1 MKTISRIIA
10 LAMLVGGASFSQLS
24 AQNITGTWQ
33 GSLKPPQGQE
43 QGRGLRIVIKIST
56 TEADKLAAI
65 LYSIDQQSP
74 AIPATTFTRNG
85 SAVKMTVA
93 ALNGTYEGRVNS
105 DGNTIEGTWTQ
116 GGPPAPLNLTRA
128 TPETAWTIPEPPPPP
143 KPMAANANPVFEV
156 ATIKPSDPARPGKLF
171 TVRGQEVITIN
182 TTLSDLIT
190 MAYNLHPRQITGGPA
205 WLESDKYDIT
215 GKPEVPGQPN
225 VTQLKIMIQKLLVDR
240 FQLKFHTEKK
250 ELGVYA
256 ITVAKTGAKLTKTQ
270 SDPNNLPGL
279 FFGRGTPGMTFNVRN
294 ATIAEVAGVLQGN
307 VLDKPVVDQTGLSDK
322 YDFLLKFTPDP
333 GQMAGFGGPQPPAA
347 DSLDAPP
354 DIITAFQQQ
363 LGLKVE
369 NTKAPVD
376 VMVIDRVAKP
386 SEN

>member
-1 MKTISRIIA
+1 MKKLMRWIIA
-10 LAMLVGGASFSQLS
+10 LAALSGGAAFSQLS
-24 AQNITGTWQ
+24 GQNITGTWQ
-33 GSLKPPQGQE
+33 GTIQPPQA
-43 QGRGLRIVIKIST
+43 QGRGLRIVLKIST
-56 TEADKLAAI
+56 TDADKLAAVM
-65 LYSIDQQSP
+65 YSIDQQSP

-85 SAVKMTVA
+85 STIKMTVTP
-93 ALNGTYEGRVNS
+93 LNGTYEGKVS
-105 DGNTIEGTWTQ
+105 ADGNSIEGIWSQ
-116 GGPPAPLNLTRA
+116 GMPLTLNLVRS
-128 TPETAWTIPEPPPPP
+128 TPETAWVIPEPPPPP
-143 KPMAANANPVFEV
+143 KPMAADAKPAFEV

-190 MAYNLHPRQITGGPA
+190 MAYNLHLRQVTGGPA

-240 FQLKFHTEKK
+240 FQLKFHNEKK

-256 ITVAKTGAKLTKTQ
+256 ITVGKTGTKLTKSQ
-270 SDPNNLPGL
+270 SDPNGLPGL

-294 ATIAEVAGVLQGN
+294 ANIAEVASVLQGS
-307 VLDKPVVDQTGLSDK
+307 VLDKPVVDQTGLTDK
-322 YDFLLKFTPDP
+322 YDFLLKFTPEP
-333 GQMAGFGGPQPPAA
+333 GQMAGLGGAPPPAA
-347 DSLDAPP
+347 DNLDAPP

-363 LGLKVE
+363 LGLKLE
-369 NTKAPVD
+369 NTRAPVE
-376 VMVIDRVAKP
+376 VMVIDHVEKP